1 MFCKAQGV
9 LPTGLVHKV
18 LPALLLCTALQAIMF
33 YEEWIFTFTLTAHAE
48 RRVNSILNIA
58 ADAS

>member
-33 YEEWIFTFTLTAHAE
+33 
-48 RRVNSILNIA
+48 
-58 ADAS
+58 